1 LYARKTLHA
10 GAEYGKAGA
19 QVSAP
24 TTSRQQR
31 AAAGPHTSRTSEIS
45 GAAETG
51 GQTPQTGTQAEP
63 RTQRR
68 QRERVFSG
76 IQPSGTPHIGNY
88 LGAIRHWVA
97 EQDIF
102 DNIYCVVNLHAIT
115 LPQDP
120 DELRAN
126 TRQLAATLFACGLD
140 PERSA
145 LFVQSHV
152 HEHSEMAW
160 ILNCFTP
167 TGWLN
172 RMTQFKSKAGDD
184 QAAAS
189 TGLYDYPV
197 LMAADILLYQA
208 DAVPVGDDQ
217 RQHVEL
223 TRDIANTFNYRF
235 GPTFVEPRALIREAG
250 ARIMALDDPTR
261 KMSKSDSEGSY
272 IALLDP
278 PDVIRKKIARA
289 TTDSERTIVF
299 DERRAGIYNLLTI
312 YQLLGG
318 ESREAIEAEFTG
330 KGYKEFKLALAD
342 RVVAALEPI
351 QRRYA
356 ELAEDPAYL
365 DALLLRGAERVRPIA
380 AETLRTVKDKV
391 GLL

>member
-1 LYARKTLHA
+1 M
-10 GAEYGKAGA
+10 
-19 QVSAP
+19 SAS
-24 TTSRQQR
+24 TTMR
-31 AAAGPHTSRTSEIS
+31 HHHNLDVE
-45 GAAETG
+45 
-51 GQTPQTGTQAEP
+51 PQTQTQ
-63 RTQRR
+63 TQTQPHGAHR

-76 IQPSGTPHIGNY
+76 IQPSGTAHIGNY
-88 LGAIRHWVA
+88 LGAIRNWVN
-97 EQDIF
+97 EQDLY

-145 LFVQSHV
+145 LFVQSQV
-152 HEHSEMAW
+152 HEHAELTW

-172 RMTQFKSKAGDD
+172 RMTQFKSKAGAD

-223 TRDIANTFNYRF
+223 TRDIANAFNYRF
-235 GPTFVEPRALIREAG
+235 GPTFVEPRALIREVG
-250 ARIMALDDPTR
+250 ARIMSLDDPAR
-261 KMSKSDSEGSY
+261 KMSKSDADGSY
-272 IALLDP
+272 IALLDQ

-289 TTDSERTIVF
+289 TTDSQRTIIF
-299 DERRAGIYNLLTI
+299 DERRPGIYNLLTI
-312 YQLLGG
+312 YQLLGS
-318 ESREAIEAEFTG
+318 ESREAIEADFAG
-330 KGYKEFKLALAD
+330 KGYKEFKAALAD
-342 RVVAALEPI
+342 RLVATLEPI

-356 ELAEDPAYL
+356 ELSADPAYL
-365 DALLLRGAERVRPIA
+365 DALLQRGAERVRPIA
-380 AETLRTVKDKV
+380 TETLRTVKDKV